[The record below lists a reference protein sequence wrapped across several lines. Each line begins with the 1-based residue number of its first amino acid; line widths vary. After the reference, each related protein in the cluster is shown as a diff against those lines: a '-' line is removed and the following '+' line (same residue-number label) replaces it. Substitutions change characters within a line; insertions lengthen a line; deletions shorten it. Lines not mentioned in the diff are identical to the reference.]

1 VEEVPAAW
9 KEKAGLLKS
18 HPGKIQPQVFPAGE
32 EGVMPVIHCL
42 QEIPCNP
49 CSTICPTQ
57 SIQLEGDPLLGLPLY
72 NGRCIG
78 CAKCVLICPGLA
90 ITLVDYRRDK
100 EMPIVTIPYE
110 MSHVPL
116 AAGDRVAA
124 VDIDGNPLGEFE
136 VAALQQNRENLT
148 RLVRLRVPAALAKR
162 VVSFRIQ
169 DEAASR
175 PLPASVVTADA
186 DADTAAMACLCER
199 VSAAEVRRLVR
210 QGITDI
216 NQIKAIT
223 RAGMGAC
230 GGKSCDTL
238 IRSIFRQEGVDPGKI
253 VPGTKRPLFVEVPL
267 ATLAGEGRGE

>member
-1 VEEVPAAW
+1 
-9 KEKAGLLKS
+9 
-18 HPGKIQPQVFPAGE
+18 
-32 EGVMPVIHCL
+32 
-42 QEIPCNP
+42 
-49 CSTICPTQ
+49 
-57 SIQLEGDPLLGLPLY
+57 
-72 NGRCIG
+72 
-78 CAKCVLICPGLA
+78 
-90 ITLVDYRRDK
+90 
-100 EMPIVTIPYE
+100 

-116 AAGDRVAA
+116 AVGGRVTA

-169 DEAASR
+169 PADAAAS
-175 PLPASVVTADA
+175 LPEAVIAEDGERAS
-186 DADTAAMACLCER
+186 MACLCER

-238 IRSIFRQEGVDPGKI
+238 IRSIFRQEGVVPGKI
-253 VPGTKRPLFVEVPL
+253 TPGTKRPLFVEVPL
-267 ATLAGEGRGE
+267 GTLAGTGKKGE